1 MSRPWIAGDTHQP
14 ALLPVDA
21 RDLLGADHL
30 SAQIE
35 AMVAELDLSVFEAA
49 YRADGRGR
57 PPFHPRMMLELI
69 FYCRAKRLGSGR
81 EIAAACH
88 DDLGARAI
96 TGNRYPSRSTIDRF
110 LETHQAAIK
119 ALLPQTLRLGH
130 TEGLVDVSVV
140 AGDGTCVQ
148 ANAALDATVD
158 QPALEAQIAE
168 LEQQLATAE
177 QAWTAQ
183 VEVEAVAA
191 ATLEGLFAPTGEQPE
206 QPVAGRGSAAAAR
219 RRVCT
224 VSNLLA
230 DRKAAL
236 AYLRAHPSSAVTD
249 WEDKLARDQQRVDR
263 AVARVEQIA
272 AGVAAANAR
281 RAQATA
287 AGRGRGGRPP
297 VPPEEHTRVRRAK
310 QRLQTATE
318 RLQATAAA
326 APTARVNTTDPTSL
340 IMPGKKD
347 GFDQRHH
354 IQALACTNQ
363 FVIAIATHPNTTDK
377 HALSTLLAQARA
389 NLDAAGIT
397 TGIGVALFDSG
408 YASQANFTAEL
419 PCELLLVAVE
429 KEARQ
434 TGRLQD
440 ATSTAPAGWQAM
452 AERLNDPHHRSLY
465 KRRAAIIEPLF
476 AQLFAR
482 FGRWVH
488 LRGGHVDTELHLWAI
503 THNLLKIS
511 RHRQRKHPGG

>member
-1 MSRPWIAGDTHQP
+1 M
-14 ALLPVDA
+14 
-21 RDLLGADHL
+21 
-30 SAQIE
+30 
-35 AMVAELDLSVFEAA
+35 AELDLSVFEAA

-57 PPFHPRMMLELI
+57 PPFHPRMMLALI

-96 TGNRYPSRSTIDRF
+96 TGNRYPTRSTIDRF

-119 ALLPQTLRLGH
+119 ALLPQTLRMGH
-130 TEGLVDVSVV
+130 VEGLVDVSVV

-148 ANAALDATVD
+148 ANAAMDATVD
-158 QPALEAQIAE
+158 QPALEAQITE
-168 LEQQLATAE
+168 LEQQLATAQ

-191 ATLEGLFAPTGEQPE
+191 ANLEDLFAPIGDQPD
-206 QPVAGRGSAAAAR
+206 QPDRPDRPVAGHGSAAAAR

-224 VSNLLA
+224 VSNLLT

-263 AVARVEQIA
+263 GVERVEQIA

-281 RAQATA
+281 TAQAKA
-287 AGRGRGGRPP
+287 AGHNRGGRPP
-297 VPPEEHTRVRRAK
+297 VPPEEHNKVRRAK
-310 QRLQTATE
+310 KRLQTATN

-326 APTARVNTTDPTSL
+326 TPTARVNTTDPTSL

-347 GFDQRHH
+347 GYDQRHH

-363 FVIAIATHPNTTDK
+363 FVIAIGTHPNTTDK

-389 NLDAAGIT
+389 NLDTAGIT
-397 TGIGVALFDSG
+397 TGIEVALFDSG
-408 YASQANFTAEL
+408 YASQANFTTEL

-440 ATSTAPAGWQAM
+440 ATSTAPAAWQAM

-488 LRGGHVDTELHLWAI
+488 LRGEHVDTELHLWAI